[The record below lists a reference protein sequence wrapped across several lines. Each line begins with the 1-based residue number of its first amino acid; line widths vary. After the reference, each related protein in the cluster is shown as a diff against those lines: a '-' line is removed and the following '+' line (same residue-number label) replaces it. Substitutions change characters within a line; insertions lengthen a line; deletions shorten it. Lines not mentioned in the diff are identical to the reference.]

1 MRNKI
6 MIDPVC
12 GMEVDQTSKYKFMY
26 KGTTYY
32 FCSNH
37 CLKEFQ
43 KDPEKYLREGPKGM
57 PK

>member
-1 MRNKI
+1 ML
-6 MIDPVC
+6 IDPVC
-12 GMEVDQTSKYKFMY
+12 GMEVDQNSKYKYMY
-26 KGTTYY
+26 KGNTYY
-32 FCSNH
+32 FCSSH